1 MTTQPLDC
9 LTVVKELWD
18 YLDGELMPERAA
30 QIREHLA
37 TCTGCHSHVE
47 FCRAFVARVPEI
59 PVSDD
64 EAALLRKRVLA
75 ALASER

>member
-9 LTVVKELWD
+9 LAVVKELWD

-47 FCRAFVARVPEI
+47 FCRAFVSRVPEM
-59 PVSDD
+59 PVS
-64 EAALLRKRVLA
+64 EAESDALRDRVMA
-75 ALASER
+75 ALAAER

>member
-1 MTTQPLDC
+1 MTSQPLDC

-18 YLDGELMPERAA
+18 YLDGELLPERAA

-47 FCRAFVARVPEI
+47 FCRSFVSRVPEM
-59 PVSDD
+59 PVSDS
-64 EAALLRKRVLA
+64 ETSELRTRVLA
-75 ALASER
+75 ALAAER

>member
-9 LTVVKELWD
+9 LAVVNELWD

-47 FCRAFVARVPEI
+47 FCRAFISRVPEM
-59 PVSDD
+59 PVSDA
-64 EAALLRKRVLA
+64 EAGALRERVLA
-75 ALASER
+75 ALAAER

>member
-30 QIREHLA
+30 QIREHLT

-47 FCRAFVARVPEI
+47 FCRAFVERVPEM
-59 PVSDD
+59 PVS
-64 EAALLRKRVLA
+64 ETESATLRDRVMVALA
-75 ALASER
+75 AER